1 MTDGP
6 LQVGRRSPKNLPS
19 PGKTTTT
26 LDEQGHPRRS
36 VRDLYEV
43 CGQAQR
49 STVRRAHPAATFQN
63 LIRRERNRQQRY
75 NRDGFEVGNL
85 TKLYDLQDA
94 SERLRPRFTIA
105 IAQSGLSKAK
115 AANDQL
121 ELLAATE
128 LYVRQVAKADF
139 CVFCGA

>member
-1 MTDGP
+1 
-6 LQVGRRSPKNLPS
+6 
-19 PGKTTTT
+19 
-26 LDEQGHPRRS
+26 
-36 VRDLYEV
+36 
-43 CGQAQR
+43 
-49 STVRRAHPAATFQN
+49 
-63 LIRRERNRQQRY
+63 
-75 NRDGFEVGNL
+75 VGNL

-105 IAQSGLSKAK
+105 IAQPGLSKAK

-128 LYVRQVAKADF
+128 FYVRQVAKADF